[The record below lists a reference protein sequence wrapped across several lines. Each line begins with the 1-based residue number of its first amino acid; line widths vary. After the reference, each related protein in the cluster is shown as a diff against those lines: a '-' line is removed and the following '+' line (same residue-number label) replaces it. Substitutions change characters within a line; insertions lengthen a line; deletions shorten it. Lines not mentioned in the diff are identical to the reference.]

1 MPSKSRGPPKGDRDN
16 AALRLVG
23 RWVGQ
28 EEPDEMVLA
37 KQLLAWN
44 QQNKPPIG
52 EADDDPEPVQWAL
65 DKVRS
70 VLKNGD

>member
-1 MPSKSRGPPKGDRDN
+1 M
-16 AALRLVG
+16 RLVG

-28 EEPDEMVLA
+28 GEPDEMVLA

-44 QQNKPPIG
+44 QHNKPRIG

>member
-1 MPSKSRGPPKGDRDN
+1 MRR
-16 AALRLVG
+16 VG

-28 EEPDEMVLA
+28 GERDEIVLA

-44 QQNKPPIG
+44 QHNKRRIG

>member
-1 MPSKSRGPPKGDRDN
+1 
-16 AALRLVG
+16 
-23 RWVGQ
+23 
-28 EEPDEMVLA
+28 MVLA

-44 QQNKPPIG
+44 QHNKPRIG
-52 EADDDPEPVQWAL
+52 EADGDPEPVQWAL

>member
-1 MPSKSRGPPKGDRDN
+1 MPSKSRGPPKWDRDN
-16 AALRLVG
+16 AAMRRVG
-23 RWVGQ
+23 RWVDQG
-28 EEPDEMVLA
+28 ERDEIVLA

-44 QQNKPPIG
+44 QHNKPLIG
-52 EADDDPEPVQWAL
+52 EADKDHEPVQWAL